1 MNVKRFDAIA
11 ITAVLGL
18 LIVSAIQGLNDK
30 SFYVIFSFIISL
42 VCIRGILIESTGFTT
57 WMSPQLLYFIFALVA
72 NYIGVFDFWYRFD
85 YSSRAPEIV
94 KNIVI
99 LYNLHFILLYFGTAF
114 YNRLKQIK
122 MGELVDKYY
131 RAPFENTES
140 YRKLIVPSIVV
151 FTICALFVW
160 IVIFKGHYYP
170 LENIRNLLSGN
181 IELIKDFALKVR
193 GEISFGEL
201 SGGAYAGQ
209 AYLNQVR
216 IIIIP
221 VIVIFWIILAYL
233 TRDKRIVWLASIGFV
248 IECIFLTGFFERGV
262 LLIFF
267 VRLFLLIPLLY
278 RPQKISRR
286 KLILFSIVS
295 IFIVLLS
302 LTFLSLILG
311 RMTFT
316 HNILAD
322 FSGQIFATLKR
333 FYNVNSLAT
342 FYGFKVVPELL
353 PYQNGQTW
361 TNTIADY
368 LPGRDAGWS
377 SVIYSYGPWGAKGN
391 ATQSLFAEMWANGGA
406 PVIAFGSFIV
416 GFLLQSFNV
425 WMANQKTKDI
435 IRLIFFNI
443 ALFSI
448 SYTAVSNLFTGV
460 DTGLLAAVVM
470 LLIMQAIKLTI
481 DKIQTKEITTTNQ
494 NQ

>member
-1 MNVKRFDAIA
+1 
-11 ITAVLGL
+11 
-18 LIVSAIQGLNDK
+18 
-30 SFYVIFSFIISL
+30 
-42 VCIRGILIESTGFTT
+42 
-57 WMSPQLLYFIFALVA
+57 
-72 NYIGVFDFWYRFD
+72 
-85 YSSRAPEIV
+85 
-94 KNIVI
+94 
-99 LYNLHFILLYFGTAF
+99 
-114 YNRLKQIK
+114 
-122 MGELVDKYY
+122 
-131 RAPFENTES
+131 
-140 YRKLIVPSIVV
+140 
-151 FTICALFVW
+151 
-160 IVIFKGHYYP
+160 
-170 LENIRNLLSGN
+170 
-181 IELIKDFALKVR
+181 
-193 GEISFGEL
+193 
-201 SGGAYAGQ
+201 
-209 AYLNQVR
+209 
-216 IIIIP
+216 
-221 VIVIFWIILAYL
+221 
-233 TRDKRIVWLASIGFV
+233 
-248 IECIFLTGFFERGV
+248 
-262 LLIFF
+262 
-267 VRLFLLIPLLY
+267 
-278 RPQKISRR
+278 
-286 KLILFSIVS
+286 
-295 IFIVLLS
+295 
-302 LTFLSLILG
+302 
-311 RMTFT
+311 MTFT